1 MNGVRDESLAFPLFL
16 RNKSFLCFFKSKSC
30 SVVFI
35 DVEIVHFSQETVDI
49 YLNKLDHLSFIAA
62 HVGSQLFE
70 VLIFCLRFYHI
81 GDFLRI
87 VFDFSHSVFFWL
99 NQFERDFF
107 YLFQNLFIQFQKLFN
122 YSRMFE
128 LQHYPKHLFQLTH
141 TLLFLLL
148 LHFLSFRKQFL

>member
-49 YLNKLDHLSFIAA
+49 YLNKLDHLSFISA

-99 NQFERDFF
+99 N
-107 YLFQNLFIQFQKLFN
+107 
-122 YSRMFE
+122 
-128 LQHYPKHLFQLTH
+128 
-141 TLLFLLL
+141 
-148 LHFLSFRKQFL
+148 